1 MKQCFP
7 DLVVPKSRAAGA
19 MESAELSGDA
29 VEDIDAIEPLQEFLD
44 VEQFLAEH
52 QPAMSEDPA
61 VYDEQEEVDDILA
74 VSWKDAGPLEI
85 QVAPMLLVVYRF
97 PIILHSLPESVSEH

>member
-19 MESAELSGDA
+19 MVMESAELSGDA

-74 VSWKDAGPLEI
+74 VS
-85 QVAPMLLVVYRF
+85 
-97 PIILHSLPESVSEH
+97 